1 MNVLEYTRLALA
13 HGANPFYTK
22 YLAGRRVL
30 DIGAGEGDF
39 VARDPARFVGI
50 DIEPR
55 LVEHCRTRGL
65 DVRAMSALRLE
76 FPDQSFEAIHAA
88 QVIEHFDAN
97 DAAAFLQ
104 EASRVLM
111 PGGVIV
117 LTTPGVRNVWD
128 TFSHVR
134 PYTPTALR
142 KFLPARPKAT
152 FVMAASRWFSRERG
166 DSALCRQQDVVLPA
180 WLGGFR
186 FQAAQSHRLDDHLK
200 EKNHVTPLAHAVT
213 ASL

>member
-1 MNVLEYTRLALA
+1 MNAFEYIRLALA
-13 HGANPFYTK
+13 HGANPFYIK
-22 YLAGRRVL
+22 YLAGRCVL

-55 LVEHCRTRGL
+55 LVEHCRGRGL
-65 DVRAMSALRLE
+65 DARVMSALHLE

-104 EASRVLM
+104 EASRVLV

-134 PYTPTALR
+134 PYTPMALR
-142 KFLPARPKAT
+142 KLLASETESYIRDGSIALVFEGAWGTRWYVANRTLFFLLGVRISSS
-152 FVMAASRWFSRERG
+152 SRAIP
-166 DSALCRQQDVVLPA
+166 SAGR
-180 WLGGFR
+180 
-186 FQAAQSHRLDDHLK
+186 
-200 EKNHVTPLAHAVT
+200 
-213 ASL
+213 

>member
-76 FPDQSFEAIHAA
+76 FADQSFEAVHAA
-88 QVIEHFDAN
+88 QVIEHFNSN

-142 KFLPARPKAT
+142 KFC
-152 FVMAASRWFSRERG
+152 ASETESYIRDGSN
-166 DSALCRQQDVVLPA
+166 ALVFEGA
-180 WLGGFR
+180 WGTRRYVANKTLFFLLGLVDFAFKPRNPIGWTIILR
-186 FQAAQSHRLDDHLK
+186 KR
-200 EKNHVTPLAHAVT
+200 TT
-213 ASL
+213 

>member
-1 MNVLEYTRLALA
+1 MNVLEYARLALA
-13 HGANPFYTK
+13 HGANPFYIK

-39 VARDPARFVGI
+39 VARDPVRFVGI

-142 KFLPARPKAT
+142 KFLASETESYIRDGGVALVFEGAWGT
-152 FVMAASRWFSRERG
+152 RRYVANRTLFFLLGLVDFVFKPRDPIGWTIILRKR
-166 DSALCRQQDVVLPA
+166 
-180 WLGGFR
+180 
-186 FQAAQSHRLDDHLK
+186 
-200 EKNHVTPLAHAVT
+200 TT
-213 ASL
+213 